1 MNEVAK
7 GAKNLDG
14 ISLNRATIAEYCS
27 DIFDYIDRE
36 EFKNELNSM
45 TAFHHKYFEMNRD

>member
-1 MNEVAK
+1 MNKVAK
-7 GAKNLDG
+7 GAKSLHG

-45 TAFHHKYFEMNRD
+45 TAFHHKYFEMNKD